1 MKVSRALS
9 LIIVALAVVVVP
21 FLAAATD
28 VSDAA
33 GNPNGSGYHISEFV
47 GDYWAKSPSDDK
59 FEEVASIVQ
68 SNGGYVLRV
77 YGDGADY
84 TEYIINGMDGDSGE
98 PLSYSTEGGDEYRI
112 TFNLSNSETGAS
124 ASTIWFPVRTP
135 DTGMMYV
142 SNDLIG
148 TGNHYLYR
156 SGDIAVAGS
165 DFRPLTLQ
173 DAVNCFSTSDD
184 LDITLSD
191 GTYRTST
198 DFKGESLT
206 IRAATGASLVAG
218 TPFSINGSGAVL
230 EISGIAFHGDPSDQ
244 SECLVQF
251 NHFKDVSITGCTFE
265 DAAVYLPNTSGS
277 ARLTGNSFSSSMET
291 VGNQP
296 FAVTLD
302 CADAVVSGNT
312 IRGFTGALSVHLDQN
327 GGDVEISG
335 NDIDVLP
342 TSDSNSVAFK
352 VHGKIGGS
360 SWDISGN
367 DVSNTS
373 SGLCVNSPAE
383 GDPAV
388 INSSDNTYR
397 DCQNPII
404 FTLDADQTPPSVESV
419 GDRAYEGGKEV
430 PIVPVS
436 TKDVPMD
443 DVVDVIPAPEPEPSW
458 SQDTYEDDLPPLFLL
473 EQRDDP
479 EETTTIVA
487 CAAAA
492 VVAALMAV
500 FLVVDR
506 KP

>member
-9 LIIVALAVVVVP
+9 LIIVALAVVAAP
-21 FLAAATD
+21 FATAATD
-28 VSDAA
+28 VTDAS
-33 GNPNGSGYHISEFV
+33 GNQDGSGYHISEFV
-47 GDYWAKSPSDDK
+47 GDYWAETSENQYEMK
-59 FEEVASIVQ
+59 ASIVQ
-68 SNGGYVLRV
+68 VDSGYVLRV
-77 YGDGADY
+77 YAAGGGHTDYDIRGENGNVDDVLSFSSEGD
-84 TEYIINGMDGDSGE
+84 
-98 PLSYSTEGGDEYRI
+98 RI
-112 TFNLSNSETGAS
+112 TFNIDNPQTS
-124 ASTIWFPVRTP
+124 ANDYTIWFPVRTP

-142 SNDLIG
+142 TAGHVIESSI
-148 TGNHYLYR
+148 HYLYR
-156 SGDIAVAGS
+156 SGDIVVSGS

-184 LDITLSD
+184 LDITLLD

-198 DFKGESLT
+198 DFKGKSLT
-206 IRAATGASLVAG
+206 IHAASGASPVAG

-230 EISGIAFHGDPSDQ
+230 EISGIAFQGDASDQ
-244 SECLVQF
+244 SNCLVQF
-251 NHFKDVSITGCTFE
+251 NHFKDVSITGCTFK

-277 ARLTGNSFSSSMET
+277 ASLTGNSFSTTMKK

-335 NDIDVLP
+335 NDIEVLP
-342 TSDSNSVAFK
+342 TGDSNSVAFK
-352 VHGKIGGS
+352 VHGEIGGS
-360 SWDISGN
+360 TWDISGN
-367 DVSNTS
+367 EVSNTS

-388 INSSDNTYR
+388 ISSSDNIYR
-397 DCQNPII
+397 DCENPII
-404 FTLDADQTPPSVESV
+404 FTLDANQTPPSVESV
-419 GDRAYEGGKEV
+419 GDRAYEDGREV

-443 DVVDVIPAPEPEPSW
+443 DVVEVVPAPEPEPSW

-473 EQRDDP
+473 EQRDDT
-479 EETTTIVA
+479 EDTTTIVA

>member
-9 LIIVALAVVVVP
+9 LIIVALAVVAAP
-21 FLAAATD
+21 FAAVATD
-28 VSDAA
+28 VSNAA
-33 GNPNGSGYHISEFV
+33 GNQDGSGYNISEFV
-47 GDYWAKSPSDDK
+47 GDYWAEISDNQYEK
-59 FEEVASIVQ
+59 KASIVQ
-68 SNGGYVLRV
+68 VDSGFVLRT
-77 YGDGADY
+77 YGDGVEYTDY
-84 TEYIINGMDGDSGE
+84 NISGQNE
-98 PLSYSTEGGDEYRI
+98 ESGNAVSYSTQGGAEYRI
-112 TFNLSNSETGAS
+112 TFNLSDSETGAS
-124 ASTIWFPVRTP
+124 ANTMWFPVRTP
-135 DTGMMYV
+135 DTGMMYISAGHV
-142 SNDLIG
+142 IG
-148 TGNHYLYR
+148 SSIHYLYR
-156 SGDIAVAGS
+156 SGDIVVAGS

-184 LDITLSD
+184 LDITIPD
-191 GTYRTST
+191 GTYLTST
-198 DFKGESLT
+198 DFKGKSLT
-206 IRAATGASLVAG
+206 IRAASGASPVAG
-218 TPFSINGSGAVL
+218 TPFSINGPGAVL
-230 EISGIAFHGDPSDQ
+230 EISGIDFQGDASDQ
-244 SECLVQF
+244 SNCLVQF
-251 NHFKDVSITGCTFE
+251 NHFKDIDIIGCTFE

-277 ARLTGNSFSSSMET
+277 ARLTGNSFSTTMEK

-296 FAVTLD
+296 FAVTLH

-312 IRGFTGALSVHLDQN
+312 IQGFTGALSVNLNGN

-335 NDIDVLP
+335 NDIDVIP
-342 TSDSNSVAFK
+342 TGDSNSVAFK

-360 SWDISGN
+360 TWDISGN
-367 DVSNTS
+367 EVSNTN

-397 DCQNPII
+397 DCENPII
-404 FTLDADQTPPSVESV
+404 FTLDESQTPPSVESV
-419 GDRAYEGGKEV
+419 GDRAYEDGREV

-443 DVVDVIPAPEPEPSW
+443 DVVDVTPAPEPEPSW

-473 EQRDDP
+473 EQRDDS
-479 EETTTIVA
+479 EDTTTIVV